1 MRHTRNKGA
10 ISSSQQIT
18 VITHF
23 LLEKAALKMK
33 FLQQGGGEEKEEQ
46 TPALLTKILLESLS
60 RPFKAVGSSPIFGW
74 INFASLII
82 PATSSRPSFLIFQF
96 LSPILE
102 TNSEVILSL
111 KNRRHNL

>member
-1 MRHTRNKGA
+1 M
-10 ISSSQQIT
+10 
-18 VITHF
+18 VILKSN
-23 LLEKAALKMK
+23 LLQED
-33 FLQQGGGEEKEEQ
+33 EEREKEQ
-46 TPALLTKILLESLS
+46 ANVLRTKILFESLS

-96 LSPILE
+96 LSLILD

-111 KNRRHNL
+111 KKQKRDPLIPDS

>member
-1 MRHTRNKGA
+1 MIKKELPAGKR
-10 ISSSQQIT
+10 
-18 VITHF
+18 
-23 LLEKAALKMK
+23 
-33 FLQQGGGEEKEEQ
+33 GGRAKEQ
-46 TPALLTKILLESLS
+46 AYVLHTKILFESLS

-82 PATSSRPSFLIFQF
+82 AATSSKPSFLIFQF

-111 KNRRHNL
+111 RKQKRES